1 VIRSRFPSSLPLAA
15 VAFAVAVMSGLVAA
29 PIAAAEEATPSIT
42 VTGSGRVQAPPDV
55 ANVSAGVV
63 TEAAQAGDAVRANA
77 AAMQKVIAALDAAGI
92 ERKFVQT
99 SRFDVSPVYSDAV
112 APRPGRMPAITGY
125 RAANQVTVEVRGV
138 DRVGGVID
146 ALVAAG
152 ANELGGVSFGVVEP
166 APLLD
171 VARKQAIADA
181 RRRAE
186 VFAKEAGVALGRVL
200 RIDETGGAPGPGP
213 VAYRMEA
220 AAPTPMAPGQ
230 VDLEANVSVTWSLA
244 P

>member
-1 VIRSRFPSSLPLAA
+1 MTRSRSRFSIPLGAA
-15 VAFAVAVMSGLVAA
+15 LLGLVAA
-29 PIAAAEEATPSIT
+29 PLATAEETTPAIT
-42 VTGSGRVQAPPDV
+42 VAGSGRVQAAPDL
-55 ANVSAGVV
+55 AHVSAGVV
-63 TEAAQAGDAVRANA
+63 TEAAQAADAVRANA

-92 ERKFVQT
+92 ERKLVQT
-99 SRFDVSPVYSDAV
+99 SRFDVSPVYADSVSA
-112 APRPGRMPAITGY
+112 RPGRMPAIVGY
-125 RAANQVTVEVRGV
+125 RVANQVSVEVRGV

-152 ANELGGVSFGVVEP
+152 ANELGGVSFDVAEP

-171 VARKQAIADA
+171 AARKQAVADA

-200 RIDETGGAPGPGP
+200 RIEESGGAPGPGP

-220 AAPTPMAPGQ
+220 AAATPVAPGQ
-230 VDLEANVSVTWSLA
+230 IDLEANVSVTWSLA

>member
-1 VIRSRFPSSLPLAA
+1 MSARTRLSVLVLAA
-15 VAFAVAVMSGLVAA
+15 VLALPGA
-29 PIAAAEEATPSIT
+29 PGAAAQETTPVIT
-42 VTGSGRVQAPPDV
+42 VSGSGRVQAAPDV

-63 TEAAQAGDAVRANA
+63 TEAAQAADAVRANA

-92 ERKFVQT
+92 ERKLVQT
-99 SRFDVSPVYSDAV
+99 SRFDVSPVYSDAPSV
-112 APRPGRMPAITGY
+112 RPGRMPAIVGY
-125 RAANQVTVEVRGV
+125 RVANQVAVEVRGV

-152 ANELGGVSFGVVEP
+152 ANELGGVSFGVAEP

-171 VARKQAIADA
+171 EARKQAITDA

-186 VFAKEAGVALGRVL
+186 IYAKQAGVALGRVL
-200 RIDETGGAPGPGP
+200 RIEESGGAPGPVP
-213 VAYRMEA
+213 VAFRMEA
-220 AAPTPMAPGQ
+220 AAATPVAPGQ